1 MNVLN
6 FFDLQR
12 FDEEITINYTVV
24 DDDGNETSSTITV
37 TSTTLIQSDIDSL
50 TTDNNNLKK
59 ITIPKE

>member
-37 TSTTLIQSDIDSL
+37 TSTTLIPRKSIFE
-50 TTDNNNLKK
+50 KVIK
-59 ITIPKE
+59 